1 MESLKERRFFEQIV
15 LIMAQ
20 DSGQVHKICWFW
32 CKTERSKISQ
42 EFWSK
47 VLMLKECRT
56 NILNFRPDFRF
67 SSSWFPWQVL
77 TRVRFLTNF
86 CFVATDLQ
94 SLLFEKYFLS
104 SELHNIICGCRKDYI
119 CTKGS
124 LFCAKIII
132 KCRFVPVFS
141 LNISSAISLIFPSSV
156 WC

>member
-1 MESLKERRFFEQIV
+1 MKSSNVRMQDQYSEFQTRFFIFKHLV
-15 LIMAQ
+15 PMTSV
-20 DSGQVHKICWFW
+20 DTCSFS
-32 CKTERSKISQ
+32 CK
-42 EFWSK
+42 
-47 VLMLKECRT
+47 
-56 NILNFRPDFRF
+56 
-67 SSSWFPWQVL
+67 
-77 TRVRFLTNF
+77 F

-94 SLLFEKYFLS
+94 NLLFEKYFLS

-156 WC
+156 WCQVNCTYPLNWKDLQNTLMGTKGAKHHVY